1 MFDTS
6 IKERKDFDSF
16 LNSQLE
22 KYTSNQKILSAG
34 DELMVQR
41 LDSLCRK
48 NMITIS
54 DFFYEAEVERTGR
67 STTYRILEFKDC
79 MNALELIR
87 VLYGMSKYEFAI
99 LPDRDRGYYKNLIRK
114 QRNNIDKKKCYLY
127 TILQFVLPLGIS
139 PSMFFRFAEL
149 LMYMNIDIK
158 EVVQR
163 LDTFREL
170 KRRGKIE
177 LLYSNPPH

>member
-6 IKERKDFDSF
+6 IKERKDFDRL

-22 KYTSNQKILSAG
+22 KFTSNQKILSAG

-48 NMITIS
+48 NRITIS
-54 DFFYEAEVERTGR
+54 DFFYEAEVERTGS

-87 VLYGMSKYEFAI
+87 VLYGMSKYEFAA

-114 QRNNIDKKKCYLY
+114 QRNDIDKK
-127 TILQFVLPLGIS
+127 
-139 PSMFFRFAEL
+139 
-149 LMYMNIDIK
+149 
-158 EVVQR
+158 
-163 LDTFREL
+163 
-170 KRRGKIE
+170 
-177 LLYSNPPH
+177 